1 MQQNGKTMN
10 WVKKGLIYKP
20 DREFD
25 WIKDRAIA
33 PICEIISNDVLR
45 IYFSARDLNGRST
58 PIFLDTNPEQPEK
71 IISVNGSPILE
82 FGKIGSF
89 DDNGILS
96 SSIVNFDGK
105 KYLYYVGWN
114 PRVTVSYHLS
124 IGLATSE
131 NGEPFKKISDGPI
144 LDRSPEEPFFN
155 TAPFVL
161 KDTDNWK
168 MWYVSCTGWKVI
180 NGSPE
185 PLYNIKY
192 ATSTDGINWL
202 RTGKVAIENDE
213 FAEAVGKPFVYLED
227 GLYKMIYS
235 YRNSLNYRTD
245 PQNSYRLGYA
255 ESSDGENW
263 KRMDD
268 KLGIGFSEDGWDSI
282 MMEYASS
289 YVFNNK
295 RYLVYNGNG
304 FGETGFGYA
313 VLEN

>member
-96 SSIVNFDGK
+96 SSIVNFDSK

-124 IGLATSE
+124 ISLATSE

-161 KDTDNWK
+161 KDTDNWN
-168 MWYVSCTGWKVI
+168 M
-180 NGSPE
+180 
-185 PLYNIKY
+185 
-192 ATSTDGINWL
+192 
-202 RTGKVAIENDE
+202 
-213 FAEAVGKPFVYLED
+213 
-227 GLYKMIYS
+227 
-235 YRNSLNYRTD
+235 
-245 PQNSYRLGYA
+245 
-255 ESSDGENW
+255 
-263 KRMDD
+263 
-268 KLGIGFSEDGWDSI
+268 
-282 MMEYASS
+282 
-289 YVFNNK
+289 
-295 RYLVYNGNG
+295 
-304 FGETGFGYA
+304 
-313 VLEN
+313 